1 MQKDYLKL
9 LELNSKKFKEIHKE
23 IFDIA
28 IYGSF
33 VKGKNDFNDVDIIII
48 FIETNLEKR
57 LEIGQKFKERIKEE
71 IKNIDIKTMNIK
83 ELFDANFLARQG
95 LLIAGI
101 SLIKNKRLAEI
112 LGFKGYSLFTYNL
125 KNLNHNDK
133 TKFTYILIGRN
144 SEGIIKSLKGKQL
157 GKGAVK
163 IPIENSS
170 QFSEFLDKW
179 KVEYRKSDILEA
191 I

>member
-125 KNLNHNDK
+125 N
-133 TKFTYILIGRN
+133 GRN